1 MRQKIFG
8 MLTMLA
14 IVMVMVGCEQ
24 AKTPSSEELEE
35 KMATLEM
42 RVSGLTNE
50 IRNFETSLNN
60 LKRDVNT
67 HLERLDVV
75 LSNLKALEEG
85 LRASLEQV
93 KTEKELIA
101 KAPQG
106 WPFGVQLALIL
117 VIIILVVFLFKLR
130 QTRARE
136 GEGLEGLGPPE
147 VELPIPKLPP
157 EGEEAK
163 KSGPAESPPTEE

>member
-1 MRQKIFG
+1 MRQRIFSI
-8 MLTMLA
+8 LTMLA

-24 AKTPSSEELEE
+24 AKAPSSEELEE
-35 KMATLEM
+35 KMATLET
-42 RVSGLTNE
+42 RVNGMTTE
-50 IRNFETSLNN
+50 IKNFETSLND

-67 HLERLDVV
+67 HVERLDVS

-85 LRASLEQV
+85 LKASLEQV

-101 KAPQG
+101 KAPRG

-136 GEGLEGLGPPE
+136 GEGLEGLSPPE
-147 VELPIPKLPP
+147 VELPIPKAPP
-157 EGEEAK
+157 EAKEGEK
-163 KSGPAESPPTEE
+163 PGPADSPPTE